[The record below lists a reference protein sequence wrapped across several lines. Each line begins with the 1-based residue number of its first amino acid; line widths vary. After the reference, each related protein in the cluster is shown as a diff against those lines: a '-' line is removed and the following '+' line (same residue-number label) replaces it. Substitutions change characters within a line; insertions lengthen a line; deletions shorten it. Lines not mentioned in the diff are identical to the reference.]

1 MRLLTMFILVLAT
14 SSCTHG
20 QTALRLKI
28 TVHSEAG
35 GLPGMSIPVDRAS
48 VIYAD
53 HGRLRVESSGFRQ
66 FPALVVIQRCDIHV
80 IYTLDSAKHEY
91 TESPL
96 PSTETEQKSNE
107 GPPNLVIDT
116 RTVDTG
122 ETKSAFGHTAHHY
135 ITTTKQTPSPE
146 LDEQPTER
154 VVDAWYLDIP
164 DVMMCEP
171 ASQRPRGVVGGFIG
185 DARVIQKT
193 RREFRYS
200 GLRPEFRYS
209 GPEPKGLV
217 LSEKAITRSVHVL
230 ATGEKQ
236 NTELAN
242 SREIVE
248 MSEVPIDSGL
258 FEVPPGFT
266 KVARIGVSY

>member
-14 SSCTHG
+14 SSCTHR
-20 QTALRLKI
+20 QTVLRLKI
-28 TVHSEAG
+28 AAHSEVS
-35 GLPGMSIPVDRAS
+35 GLPGMRMPADRAT

-53 HGRLRVESSGFRQ
+53 HGRLRVESSASPLS
-66 FPALVVIQRCDIHV
+66 PALVVIQRCDTHV
-80 IYTLDSAKHEY
+80 IYTLDSAKREY

-96 PSTETEQKSNE
+96 PLPASKEPEQKSNE

-116 RTVDTG
+116 RTVDSG

-146 LDEQPTER
+146 LDEQPAES
-154 VVDAWYLDIP
+154 VVDAWYLGVP
-164 DVMMCEP
+164 DVMTCEP
-171 ASQRPRGVVGGFIG
+171 VSPRPRGVVSGFIG
-185 DARVIQKT
+185 NARVIP
-193 RREFRYS
+193 RI
-200 GLRPEFRYS
+200 RPEFRYS
-209 GPEPKGLV
+209 GPEPQGLV
-217 LSEKAITRSVHVL
+217 LSEKASTRSVHVL

-248 MSEVPIDSGL
+248 MSEVPIDAGL
-258 FEVPPGFT
+258 FEVPSGFT
-266 KVARIGVSY
+266 RVKRIGGNH